1 MALSIL
7 GMGLVSSLGGGI
19 DPLRSALRGEGRP
32 NVMMKPVETA
42 HGVVEAPLYAAEP
55 EGLDRFV
62 PKRSLRRVDRFVR
75 MALLASFLAFED
87 AGMTPGDAPARV
99 GLAFGTGYGPL
110 ATTFEFQD
118 TIIHDGDRCA
128 SPTAF
133 AGSVHNAPAS
143 QVSIAMKIEG
153 PCQTITA
160 FGHTVAGALRTAEAW
175 LNEGVVD
182 TVLVGL
188 GDEFHP
194 LGAYALANMDAT
206 FCQEMTPLDF
216 SLCTYRP
223 GEMFSALL
231 LGRAG
236 EGKAKRGAIEE
247 IQTLDREYER
257 AREIISRHD
266 AAILGA
272 TGRRSDFA
280 YESLRLPGQ
289 RYAVYTPYY
298 GGAPTSFGMDLAAGI
313 VALEERTLFPAPDS
327 VHLSHHWN
335 MPREP
340 QALAEG
346 AALACVDC
354 NEDGVCTIVSLKR

>member
-19 DPLRSALRGEGRP
+19 DPLRAALHGEGRP
-32 NVMMKPVETA
+32 NIVLKPVETA
-42 HGVVEAPLYAAEP
+42 QGVAEVPVYAAEP

-87 AGMTPGDAPARV
+87 AGLTPTDPARV

-153 PCQTITA
+153 PCQTITT
-160 FGHTVAGALRTAEAW
+160 FCHTVAGALRTAEAW
-175 LNEGVVD
+175 LNEGAAD

-194 LGAYALANMDAT
+194 LGAYALANMDADLK
-206 FCQEMTPLDF
+206 QEMTPLDF

-223 GEMFSALL
+223 GEMFSAFL
-231 LGRAG
+231 LGRDG
-236 EGKAKRGAIEE
+236 EGEARRSMIEE

-257 AREIISRHD
+257 ARTIISRHD

-289 RYAVYTPYY
+289 RYAVYTPHY
-298 GGAPTSFGMDLAAGI
+298 GGSPTSFGMDLAAGI
-313 VALEERTLFPAPDS
+313 LALEERTLFPVPES
-327 VHLSHHWN
+327 VYQSHHWN
-335 MPREP
+335 MPREAQP
-340 QALAEG
+340 LAEG

-354 NEDGVCTIVSLKR
+354 NEDGACTIVSLKR